1 MRLEFIGDPLEKAV
15 TEEIIA
21 WSKDVLEKPSKFFN
35 GLPPCPYAK
44 QAWMKD
50 KVALVFKKEKFIV
63 KEALCKCGKYMK
75 DTTKYKGFG
84 TSFKAENDK
93 NG

>member
-1 MRLEFIGDPLEKAV
+1 L
-15 TEEIIA
+15 
-21 WSKDVLEKPSKFFN
+21 
-35 GLPPCPYAK
+35 K
-44 QAWMKD
+44 QT
-50 KVALVFKKEKFIV
+50 LVFKKEKFIV

-75 DTTKYKGFG
+75 DTTKYEGFG

>member
-1 MRLEFIGDPLEKAV
+1 MAEFICKKCKTKKNILKQ
-15 TEEIIA
+15 TL
-21 WSKDVLEKPSKFFN
+21 VLKNK
-35 GLPPCPYAK
+35 
-44 QAWMKD
+44 
-50 KVALVFKKEKFIV
+50 KFIV